1 MFQKDPGLL
10 SSACRLVVPLVLGG
24 RHSGL
29 PTISSADGHSPSTP
43 LEKTDE
49 IFDC

>member
-10 SSACRLVVPLVLGG
+10 SSAVVPLVLCGHHK
-24 RHSGL
+24 RASD
-29 PTISSADGHSPSTP
+29 SADGHSPSTP
-43 LEKTDE
+43 VEKAKE